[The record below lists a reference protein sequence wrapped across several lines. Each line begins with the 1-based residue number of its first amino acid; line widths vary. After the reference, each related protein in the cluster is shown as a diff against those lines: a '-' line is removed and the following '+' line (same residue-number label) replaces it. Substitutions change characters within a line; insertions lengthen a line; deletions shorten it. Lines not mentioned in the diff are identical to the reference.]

1 MDPDSKSVRI
11 QAQHL
16 SELNKKQKERTGKPH
31 YEFNKNLTSDRQL
44 ALVVT
49 ACRWTVNAMSDLDR
63 RKKRVMPNT
72 GGNIEHPAQLTVL
85 CDDSGAGLRD
95 FVDLNFAE
103 YMNWQVDETQTEKI
117 VMADAWYFETTGV
130 LRGDRYL
137 PLVPI
142 DCEIVQVKMKEGA
155 SVANLGGVK
164 EGARAL
170 LNVDRCLGESR
181 RDRLVHRACVED
193 GW

>member
-95 FVDLNFAE
+95 FVDLYFAE

-117 VMADAWYFETTGV
+117 VMADA
-130 LRGDRYL
+130 
-137 PLVPI
+137 
-142 DCEIVQVKMKEGA
+142 
-155 SVANLGGVK
+155 
-164 EGARAL
+164 
-170 LNVDRCLGESR
+170 
-181 RDRLVHRACVED
+181 
-193 GW
+193 